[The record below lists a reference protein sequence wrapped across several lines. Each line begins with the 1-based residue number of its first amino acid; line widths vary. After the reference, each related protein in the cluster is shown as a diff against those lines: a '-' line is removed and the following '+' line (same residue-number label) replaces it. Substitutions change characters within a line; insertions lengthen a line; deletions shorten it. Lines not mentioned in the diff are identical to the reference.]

1 MIVRPE
7 NQKDTTWESFN
18 EYFAERPNRYQ
29 GPPGPEL
36 PGASR
41 PRPLTPLSLTSKAS
55 LTTLRPCWVE
65 VGGWGSLVVHQL
77 SVSHGVTG

>member
-18 EYFAERPNRYQ
+18 KYFAERPNRYQ

-41 PRPLTPLSLTSKAS
+41 PRTSHSSLPNLEGQLS
-55 LTTLRPCWVE
+55 TLRPCWVE
-65 VGGWGSLVVHQL
+65 VVGGGG
-77 SVSHGVTG
+77 SVSCGELGEGS